1 MLSKKETI
9 KIELLYYLTCNLK
22 KKKLGETGKKQSI
35 ETVSKWTQ
43 ILSSP
48 EFK

>member
-1 MLSKKETI
+1 MFSKKEII

-22 KKKLGETGKKQSI
+22 KKKLGETGKKQLI
-35 ETVSKWTQ
+35 EIVFKWIQ
-43 ILSSP
+43 ILSLL